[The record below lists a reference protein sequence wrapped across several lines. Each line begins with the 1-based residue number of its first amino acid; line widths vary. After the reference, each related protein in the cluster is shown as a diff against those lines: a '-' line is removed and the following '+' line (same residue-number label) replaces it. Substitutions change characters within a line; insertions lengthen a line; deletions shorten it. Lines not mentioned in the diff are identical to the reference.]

1 MSRLLLALDT
11 ATEVTSVG
19 LARVEDGVVT
29 LLVGAVEDAPRA
41 ALSRVLPM
49 AQSALEAAGFSAG
62 DVDGVIVGRGPGSF
76 TGVRI
81 GVAAAKGLAHGLG
94 VPLWGIGTLDAIA
107 QSYADES
114 VLLAVVGDAMRG
126 EVYPALFRCGD
137 GRAERLAPDSVAKP
151 ALVAEAWA
159 ALDEPLL
166 LVGNGLRKYEAVFAE
181 ALGQRATFAERERW
195 APTPAGLFA
204 AWAVASTAGALGD
217 GDPGSVLPVYTRL
230 SDAEEAERERAG
242 LPWIGELD
250 TGVAGSSPASPVR
263 LGEGDAS

>member
-1 MSRLLLALDT
+1 VSRLLLALDT

-19 LARVEDGVVT
+19 LACVEEGIVRLLGGV
-29 LLVGAVEDAPRA
+29 VEDAPRA

-49 AQSALEAAGFSAG
+49 AEAMLAEAGLSASE
-62 DVDGVIVGRGPGSF
+62 VDGVIVGRGPGSF

-94 VPLWGIGTLDAIA
+94 VPLWGVGTLDAIA
-107 QSYADES
+107 QPYADES

-126 EVYPALFRCGD
+126 EVYPALFRCGG
-137 GRAERLAPDSVAKP
+137 GRAERLAADRVSKPGVVAD
-151 ALVAEAWA
+151 EWA
-159 ALDEPLL
+159 ALGEPLL

-181 ALGQRATFAERERW
+181 ALGEHARFAESKRW
-195 APTPAGLFA
+195 APSPAGLFA

-217 GDPGSVLPVYTRL
+217 GDPATVLPVYTRL

-242 LPWIGELD
+242 LPWVGAPD
-250 TGVAGSSPASPVR
+250 TGVAGSSPAHEVR
-263 LGEGDAS
+263 LGGGEAL